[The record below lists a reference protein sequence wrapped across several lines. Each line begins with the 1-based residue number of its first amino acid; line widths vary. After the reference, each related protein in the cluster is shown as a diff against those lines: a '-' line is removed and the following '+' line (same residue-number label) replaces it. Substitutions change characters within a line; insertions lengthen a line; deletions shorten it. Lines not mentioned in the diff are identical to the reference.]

1 MAAEDIN
8 RTEQALTIV
17 EIPLENPAYIIH
29 TSGTTGDPKGV
40 VISHKAAV
48 NTIEDINSRFDINSA
63 DRMFGLANLAFDLSV
78 YDILVHLMREQRW
91 YFLILKSKKIHITG
105 LKLLKRMKLLYGT
118 RFRLKCRC

>member
-1 MAAEDIN
+1 M
-8 RTEQALTIV
+8 
-17 EIPLENPAYIIH
+17 ENPAYIIH

-78 YDILVHLMREQRW
+78 YDIFGAFNAGAALVFQAISH
-91 YFLILKSKKIHITG
+91 
-105 LKLLKRMKLLYGT
+105 
-118 RFRLKCRC
+118 